1 MSVYMK
7 RMAVLCIVL
16 QGTGCLFDEISQQQP
31 STSSQ
36 DMYTADMSDASV
48 DMVAGDMSSDMAG
61 DMVADMSVDM
71 KATCRDGQQDNDG
84 DGACSPACDVL
95 TCGAPANTCDDS
107 SGLIECICALGYMG
121 PRCGM
126 CAEGHHREAA
136 VCVPDEMPVCNLNC
150 GEQECQII
158 NGMPQC
164 VGGQPM
170 CSPACGPGQVCQFNA
185 NNMPQCMP
193 DTCMPGTQDLNG
205 DGMCHPT
212 CAVWEMGDS
221 CGRGTCVIDMTQ
233 GQDSSG
239 KPVCDC
245 DDGWRG
251 SSPTTCDVCADG
263 YVMDSGECVP
273 GCSPACEDSQKCDIE
288 AVGGPT
294 CVDLTCADITCGE
307 FSACVLGAQGP
318 ACECVVGTT
327 DSDMDGVLESGE
339 SCVVTHPQTCAQ
351 AKSVYGSDSDG
362 HYKLYVD
369 NDPGKPWW
377 AWCKDMFAASPL
389 EYLPLAMTHDEH
401 NVFERFGM
409 PHAPSTTSGAAG
421 APYDRRLTR
430 TYYEKVRIDPVT
442 LRINIFDAQFAQTEV
457 YQDTDTD
464 LNLFHEAVPFGV
476 AQGCSL
482 ISGEEAHG
490 EVNLEQTPFAVL
502 GSFSQ
507 VGVCPANTM
516 STGTGQKIALQAAGG
531 SASGGCGAIVPDSYS
546 PYFKMGCSNVSGP
559 AMTGQPADPFVLQ
572 LAYSNAAKGVDLLP
586 KTCKEAYAL
595 GHCVAQQMDSESC
608 SLYVG
613 RDPDKEWTAT
623 CIDPMSDNPTTYVA
637 ADVDGGIG
645 LTDTATIDA
654 NGNRTNCSSYEYF
667 RLEPHTMRVDIKDH
681 RFSSIVCSNGDHND
695 VGVALSC
702 SDSQGST
709 VVSQVFL
716 ESWTHLV
723 LQSGFRSFGQCNA
736 FAPSGGYST
745 LGDAYFTKGGSH
757 IDENGMMMVGCGGVA
772 PAEYAAQFGYQS
784 CNAQDDTQSTDVPA
798 RPSTQQNYLLHLKHT
813 DGNP

>member
-1 MSVYMK
+1 MQWFTRVSL
-7 RMAVLCIVL
+7 VLC
-16 QGTGCLFDEISQQQP
+16 CLV
-31 STSSQ
+31 STSGCALIYGGEESSEPVPCSEGLQDYDGDGTCFATCESSGLMCTCDDSSGVATCITMDMSQ
-36 DMYTADMSDASV
+36 DASSPEDMEDMSL
-48 DMVAGDMSSDMAG
+48 DMEDMRTEDMSTKCPS
-61 DMVADMSVDM
+61 
-71 KATCRDGQQDNDG
+71 KYQDNDN
-84 DGACSPACDVL
+84 DGTCLPVCEPL
-95 TCGAPANTCDDS
+95 ECGALVNTCDDS
-107 SGLIECICALGYMG
+107 SGVIECTCAANYMG
-121 PRCGM
+121 ARCGL
-126 CAEGHHREAA
+126 CSDGYHRDGAA
-136 VCVPDEMPVCNLNC
+136 CVPDE
-150 GEQECQII
+150 E
-158 NGMPQC
+158 
-164 VGGQPM
+164 
-170 CSPACGPGQVCQFNA
+170 
-185 NNMPQCMP
+185 
-193 DTCMPGTQDLNG
+193 
-205 DGMCHPT
+205 
-212 CAVWEMGDS
+212 
-221 CGRGTCVIDMTQ
+221 
-233 GQDSSG
+233 
-239 KPVCDC
+239 PVCDLSC
-245 DDGWRG
+245 DANQQCEFDVSGTPLCACIDGHVVE
-251 SSPTTCDVCADG
+251 D
-263 YVMDSGECVP
+263 GECVP
-273 GCSPACEDSQKCDIE
+273 GCEPACEDSQKCDIE

-307 FSACVLGAQGP
+307 FSACVLGTEGP
-318 ACECVVGTT
+318 ACECVVGSV
-327 DSDMDGVLESGE
+327 DENMNGELEAGE

-377 AWCKDMFAASPL
+377 AWCKDMFAVAPL

-409 PHAPSTTSGAAG
+409 PHAPNTTSGAAG

-464 LNLFHEAVPFGV
+464 LNSFHEAVPFGV

-482 ISGEEAHG
+482 NSGEEAHG

-502 GSFSQ
+502 DSFSQ

-531 SASGGCGAIVPDSYS
+531 SVSGGCGAIVPDSYS

-572 LAYSNAAKGVDLLP
+572 LAYSNAAKGVNLLP

-595 GHCVAQQMDSESC
+595 GHCVAQQIDSESC

-623 CIDPMSDNPTTYVA
+623 CADPMSDDPTTYVA

-654 NGNRTNCSSYEYF
+654 NGNRTNCSRYEYF

-681 RFSSIVCSNGDHND
+681 RFSSIVCTAGDHND
-695 VGVALSC
+695 VGIALSC
-702 SDSQGST
+702 NNTEHGST

-723 LQSGFRSFGQCNA
+723 LQSSFQTFGQCNSR
-736 FAPSGGYST
+736 APSGGYTT
-745 LGDAYFTKGGSH
+745 LGEAYFTQGGSH

-784 CNAQDDTQSTDVPA
+784 CNAQDDTQITDRPA
-798 RPSTQQNYLLHLKHT
+798 RPSTQQNYLLHLQHT